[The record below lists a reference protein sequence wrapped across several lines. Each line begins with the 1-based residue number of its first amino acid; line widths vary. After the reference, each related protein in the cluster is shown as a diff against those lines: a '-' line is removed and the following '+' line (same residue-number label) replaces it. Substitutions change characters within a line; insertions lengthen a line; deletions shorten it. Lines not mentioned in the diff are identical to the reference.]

1 MEKMPL
7 PDSTFDVVISNGAF
21 CLAPNKEKAFKE
33 VFRVSK
39 PGGGNSLTLLVNLLL
54 DYIITLFQQC
64 YIHYCYIYINL
75 VQGYTLLS
83 KSWTFQ

>member
-33 VFRVSK
+33 VFRVLK
-39 PGGGNSLTLLVNLLL
+39 PGGRYFIDL
-54 DYIITLFQQC
+54 
-64 YIHYCYIYINL
+64 H
-75 VQGYTLLS
+75 
-83 KSWTFQ
+83 W